1 MLRLANVALL
11 QCLLC
16 SAITAVAHSVDGG
29 RSRSARDAERDEGS
43 LGLAF
48 LGRLQDSLP
57 HVATAVV
64 THTLKMENYLGVQ
77 YIAPIT
83 LGNQVLGAVYDTGS
97 FDIMA
102 VATGCAVCKYS
113 GPAYN
118 QKTSGT
124 FVAGG
129 SPGRALEEHVYMS
142 GKVMAKEDLETVCI
156 GDAASP
162 IIAQRA
168 PFWQVMDTD
177 IEVWTKDRARFT
189 AIVGL
194 GHADTVPNSDGT
206 PSSELSLLSRVGAQR
221 FAVCLERGPRNPG
234 WLTINPLMSAAT
246 QSLYR
251 TVPVVGEN
259 HWATPLVSFEVDGW
273 TKNLCEGQNVAI
285 VDSGTSMLGVPSAA
299 IVAMAELIDEIQTDC
314 SNLEDLPDM
323 TFRLGQHSF
332 TLPPSAYVLKVSSEI
347 SDGTVFNSCIP
358 AFMPIDMSTSRG
370 NVWILGMPFLRH
382 HYTVF
387 DRVGKSLH
395 IADQGENCQPV
406 KEEFQTF
413 NLVNPHGL
421 AVPKAKTK
429 RTLPSP
435 PTLADVRAAMRPMW
449 ARGVRN
455 GTLLQL

>member
-83 LGNQVLGAVYDTGS
+83 LGNQALRAVYDTGS

-102 VATGCAVCKYS
+102 VATACAVCKS
-113 GPAYN
+113 SVRAYN
-118 QKTSGT
+118 NGTSGT
-124 FVAGG
+124 YASGG
-129 SPGRALEEHVYMS
+129 KAWEPHYYVS
-142 GKVMAKEDLETVCI
+142 GKVVAKQDFETVRI
-156 GDAASP
+156 GDPASP
-162 IIAQRA
+162 LVVRRS

-194 GHADTVPNSDGT
+194 GHADTVPNADGT
-206 PSSELSLLSRVGAQR
+206 PSSKLSLLSRVDAQR
-221 FAVCLERGPRNPG
+221 FAICLERGPQNPG
-234 WLTINPLMSAAT
+234 WLTINPQMSAAT

-251 TVPVVGEN
+251 TVPIVGNN
-259 HWATPLVSFEVDGW
+259 HWASPLVGFQVGRAQ
-273 TKNLCEGQNVAI
+273 NLCEGRNVAI